1 MAGKRIVVIDDD
13 PDFLDY
19 VRIVLACNGYTVETC
34 TSSEQGIGCIR
45 RVRPNLVIVDFMMSY
60 VLDGVAVSRAMREDA
75 RLADIPILLVSAVV
89 SEQDDQLLTREE
101 KARVD
106 AFLSKPINPAQLLQ
120 HVQRL
125 TEPSDCLEV

>member
-19 VRIVLACNGYTVETC
+19 VRIVLSANDHIVETC
-34 TSSEQGIGCIR
+34 TCSEQGIDCVR
-45 RVRPNLVIVDFMMSY
+45 RTRPDLVIVDFMMSY
-60 VLDGVAVSRAMREDA
+60 VLDGVAVSRAMREDDQ
-75 RLADIPILLVSAVV
+75 LADIPILLVSAVV

-125 TEPSDCLEV
+125 TGPSSSVEV

>member
-19 VRIVLACNGYTVETC
+19 VRIVLTSNGHTVETC
-34 TSSEQGIGCIR
+34 TCSEQGIACIR
-45 RVRPNLVIVDFMMSY
+45 ATRPDLVIVDFMMSY

-89 SEQDDQLLTREE
+89 GEQDDQLLTREE

-120 HVQRL
+120 QVQRL
-125 TEPSDCLEV
+125 TGPSDCVEV